1 MNESPIWPTAEQHLL
16 ESGLELVTVPLPHL
30 HLVSV
35 LLFVRVGSRYETAER
50 NGLSH
55 LLEHVLFRGCE
66 AWPDTFAL
74 NTAIERVAS
83 GIDAATSRDFTT
95 FEASCRPV
103 DTPDVLSLLA
113 SMISEPLIREADVA
127 IEKRIIHEEL
137 QDELD
142 ARGRD
147 IDVDNLAKGALFGD
161 SSMGL
166 KVGGQLARV
175 ARFTAADCRQ
185 WFEQHY
191 TAANMVL
198 VVTGPID
205 TTHVRAAADAA
216 FARLPRGQR
225 LQPLPAR
232 VTSEL
237 PAFLYTEHDGPQVD
251 VQLQWCLPAESDPDW
266 PALFVIQ
273 RLLDD
278 GTCAR
283 LRHRIVDQLGLAYH
297 ASADLESYEGL
308 SVLSIHTQTRPAQV
322 TAAVDAIFALIDEL
336 ATTMTGETELA
347 RIHAR
352 LRLELASVRDSASSI
367 AWWFGVERVFEGLD
381 GLPRRLERAFAVTP
395 ADIAEVAQNRL
406 GRAQVQLSVVGDL
419 EPVARAALRR
429 RVKVARGALSAA
441 P

>member
-1 MNESPIWPTAEQHLL
+1 MTDLPTWPTVNHHTL
-16 ESGLELVTVPLPHL
+16 ESGLQLVTVPLPHL
-30 HLVSV
+30 HLASV
-35 LLFVRVGSRYETAER
+35 VLFVRVGSRYETVER

-66 AWPDTFAL
+66 AYPDTYAL

-83 GIDAATSRDFTT
+83 GVDAATSRDFTT
-95 FEASCRPV
+95 FEASCRPA
-103 DTPDVLSLLA
+103 DTADVLNLLGA
-113 SMISEPLIREADVA
+113 MLSEPLLREADVE

-142 ARGRD
+142 TRGRD
-147 IDVDNLAKGALFGD
+147 VDIDNLAKAALFGD

-175 ARFTAADCRQ
+175 GRFTAADCRA
-185 WFEQHY
+185 WHEENY
-191 TAANMVL
+191 GAANMVL

-205 TTHVRAAADAA
+205 PEVVRAAAEIA
-216 FARLPRGQR
+216 FARLPLGTRR
-225 LQPLPAR
+225 DPRPAR
-232 VTSEL
+232 LVAEL
-237 PAFLYTEHDGPQVD
+237 PAFIHADHDGPQVD
-251 VQLQWCLPAESDPDW
+251 VQLQWCLPSESDPDW

-308 SVLSIHTQTRPAQV
+308 SILSIHTQTRPSQV
-322 TAAVDAIFALIDEL
+322 LAVVDAIYALVDEL
-336 ATTMTGETELA
+336 ALRPVADSEIT

-352 LRLELASVRDSASSI
+352 LRLELASVSDSASSI
-367 AWWFGVERVFEGLD
+367 AWWFGVERLFDGLD

-395 ADIAEVAQNRL
+395 AAIAEVAARRL
-406 GRAQVQLSVVGDL
+406 HRGAVLLAAVGEL

-429 RVKVARGALSAA
+429 RVKVARGALSGGA
-441 P
+441 